1 MRFGGARLGSVK
13 FEPINLASSSGLN
26 LIVKFESN
34 LSARACETALFTA
47 LTQI

>member
-13 FEPINLASSSGLN
+13 FEPINLASGSGLN
-26 LIVKFESN
+26 LIVKFKSI
-34 LSARACETALFTA
+34 LSVRGCETAPFTA